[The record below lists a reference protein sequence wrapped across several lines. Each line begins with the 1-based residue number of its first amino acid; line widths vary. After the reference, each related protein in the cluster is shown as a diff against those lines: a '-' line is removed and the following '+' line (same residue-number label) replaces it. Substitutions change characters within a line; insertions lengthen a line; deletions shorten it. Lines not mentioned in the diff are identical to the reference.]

1 MTADEFTFRG
11 SLADTP
17 LPEMLATIHRHK
29 VPGVM
34 QLERNDTTKRIY
46 VIEGDIIFATSSD
59 RSESLGEHL
68 VRRGKLTKTQY
79 RASSDELLR
88 QPGKRHGVILVE
100 MGLLQPEELGPTVR
114 EQVQG
119 MLWDLFDWNTGD
131 VSFRVG
137 RFRDD
142 EVYKIKIPTPRA
154 ILSGC
159 RHINDGRMVTGRLGG
174 RQTVFRPVDRPEH
187 LADLRLESG
196 EQQILEL
203 VDGRRT
209 FLKLCEQGPFSP
221 GANARMVYALT
232 VLGLI
237 ERERTSASGIR
248 MKVRTDGT

>member
-1 MTADEFTFRG
+1 MTADEFIYRG
-11 SLADTP
+11 SLAETP

-34 QLERNDTTKRIY
+34 ELEREETTKRIY
-46 VIEGDIIFATSSD
+46 IVEGDIIFATSSNRD
-59 RSESLGEHL
+59 ESLGEYL
-68 VRRGKLTKTQY
+68 VRRGKITKTQA

-88 QPGKRHGVILVE
+88 QPGKRHGVIMVE
-100 MGLLQPEELGPTVR
+100 MGLLQPEELGTTVR
-114 EQVQG
+114 DQVQAI
-119 MLWDLFDWNTGD
+119 LWDLFDWEDGD

-159 RHINDGRMVTGRLGG
+159 RHISDGRSVTGRLGG
-174 RQTVFRPVDRPEH
+174 RQTVFRPLGRPEH
-187 LADLRLESG
+187 LADLWLEAG
-196 EQQILEL
+196 EQQLLDL

-209 FLKLCEQGPFSP
+209 FLELCEQGPFPP
-221 GANARMVYALT
+221 GTNARMVYALT

-237 ERERTSASGIR
+237 EPERAGASGIR
-248 MKVRTDGT
+248 MKMRTEGT